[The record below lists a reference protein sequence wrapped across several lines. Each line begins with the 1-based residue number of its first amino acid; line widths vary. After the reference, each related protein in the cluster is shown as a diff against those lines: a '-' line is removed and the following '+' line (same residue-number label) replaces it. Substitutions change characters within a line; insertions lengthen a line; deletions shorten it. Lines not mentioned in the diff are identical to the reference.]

1 MCSFLT
7 RQSVTRGH
15 SCTVSMAITINCTAF
30 LVSFFFFFFL
40 LQLEGRV
47 LTPYINPLGMSQC
60 PIFGVPFAA
69 THCAVDLC
77 NALIAGQELI

>member
-1 MCSFLT
+1 MLLSNASICDPGSQLHRINGNNHKLHSFL
-7 RQSVTRGH
+7 G
-15 SCTVSMAITINCTAF
+15 
-30 LVSFFFFFFL
+30 LLFFFFL